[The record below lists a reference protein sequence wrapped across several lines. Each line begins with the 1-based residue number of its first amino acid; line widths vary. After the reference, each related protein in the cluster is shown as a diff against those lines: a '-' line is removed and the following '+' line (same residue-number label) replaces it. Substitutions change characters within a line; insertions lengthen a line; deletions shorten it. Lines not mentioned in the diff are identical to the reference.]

1 MSQEDF
7 EREELIKEISAL
19 QERWVNPDF
28 SDQLREVLQKYIIF
42 RKDRCPDEIT

>member
-1 MSQEDF
+1 MSQDDF

-28 SDQLREVLQKYIIF
+28 PEQLKNVLQKYIVF
-42 RKDRCPDEIT
+42 KKDRCPDEIT